1 MLLYKVRC
9 HVCGSHAATLFVLLC
24 PVNRSYHA
32 YFVTVSSRLISQS
45 SYVFSKHK
53 SFHCEFYIVNHDLN
67 NHICFDK
74 IWLY

>member
-9 HVCGSHAATLFVLLC
+9 RVCGSHAATLFVLLC

-45 SYVFSKHK
+45 SYFQNIR
-53 SFHCEFYIVNHDLN
+53 HCEFYIVNHDLN